1 MEKPKINLQQAF
13 IWLQQQG
20 IAIVVLIGIN
30 VGMFAYFTQEID
42 ILQKR
47 LIGTEVSVQIL
58 NDKLIECERSK
69 YLDYLK
75 SR

>member
-13 IWLQQQG
+13 LWLQRQG
-20 IAIVVLIGIN
+20 IAIVILVGVNI
-30 VGMFAYFTQEID
+30 GMFAYFTQEID

-47 LIGTEVSVQIL
+47 LIGTETSVQIL